1 MSLLLLLLLRA
12 AEASVLIASSELTL
26 RTTSS
31 VDVQVCA
38 AGVLSDEREALEAV
52 IAARLRADLHD
63 TTAVYLVRTYAINGG
78 VCFLYVYQA
87 ASPTDSAETEAW
99 IAAHEANR
107 LGTLTVNL
115 GGIAFECALAVV
127 PWQGEDPPLPLW
139 AVSAST
145 LVEWT
150 LIAGGVLAVCLFSAC
165 CFVLLASMRDGQRMR
180 RMLSSEGRRSGT
192 TTVIT
197 KKKTE
202 ASPKKKPSSASTVS
216 AGAVGALKV

>member
-1 MSLLLLLLLRA
+1 MKRIRVAPSCFFLSLLLLSRV
-12 AEASVLIASSELTL
+12 AEPSIILIASSELTL

-31 VDVQVCA
+31 VDIQVCA
-38 AGVLSDEREALEAV
+38 AGVLSDEREALETV

-63 TTAVYLVRTYAINGG
+63 TSAVYLVRTYAIDGG
-78 VCFLYVYQA
+78 ACFLYVYQA
-87 ASPTDSAETEAW
+87 ASPTDAAETETW

-115 GGIAFECALAVV
+115 GGIAFECALAAV

-139 AVSAST
+139 SVSAST

-150 LIAGGVLAVCLFSAC
+150 LIAGAVLAVCLFSAC
-165 CFVLLASMRDGQRMR
+165 CFVCIATK
-180 RMLSSEGRRSGT
+180 GRRRASEAPHSHAPT
-192 TTVIT
+192 IAK

-202 ASPKKKPSSASTVS
+202 AGHASSSS
-216 AGAVGALKV
+216 K